1 MLIINLIFLI
11 LSGLL
16 LGYEREKSHKIIGIR
31 STILV
36 LLGSFIYSFISTQVG
51 GDPARIISQ
60 IVCGSG
66 FIGAGIIF
74 KNSADN
80 ISNITTAIFVW
91 ILSGLGCLFA
101 LGLNLVGILF
111 TLIIYIILKVKKD
124 EKR

>member
-36 LLGSFIYSFISTQVG
+36 LLGSFIYSFISTQIG

-74 KNSADN
+74 KKGGSPSENKKQMP
-80 ISNITTAIFVW
+80 ISDGIKHH
-91 ILSGLGCLFA
+91 LFNKDFCFDQA
-101 LGLNLVGILF
+101 L
-111 TLIIYIILKVKKD
+111 
-124 EKR
+124 